1 MTTKWEKW
9 QQGKKQ
15 GTKDLEN
22 RVVNKRAIV
31 NPYLLIIILN
41 VNWLSSPIKRQND

>member
-22 RVVNKRAIV
+22 KQRVVNKMAIV

-41 VNWLSSPIKRQND
+41 VN